1 MDITEVTLIHHVCIV
16 MLVLWLLCKCNLCHP
31 IAFILSILYL
41 YLENYITRLRKKLQ
55 FEERKQSY
63 QRRVMTDSETV
74 RWLNYAVEKI
84 WPVCLEQLSS
94 QKFLLPIVPW
104 FLDKYKPWTVK
115 EASLQHLYLGSKP
128 PLFTEVR
135 VIHEATD
142 DDHLVLQLGV
152 NFVSADDI
160 SGIFAVKLRK
170 TFGFGMLAKL
180 HMTGMQVEGKVLL
193 GVKFIP
199 TWPYLGR
206 LRVCFTEPPYFQM
219 TLKPLSSYG
228 LDVTGLPGVSGWI
241 DKLLSDAFEQTLVQ
255 PNMLVVDVEKL
266 VAPQQDGKSQ
276 QETWFSVDVKEPV
289 AYVKVEVIEA
299 SEMKPSNFNGLA
311 DPYVMGKLGPYRFK
325 TKTQKK
331 TLAPKWH
338 EAFRIPIITWEM
350 PKMLNLEVLDK
361 DHFIDDDLGNCSLNI
376 NDLRDEQ
383 RHDMWLPLQN
393 IKMGKLHLGITILE
407 KSKAGDVFLFTGE
420 SINREDQGDLLATD
434 GANRGPLPSLS
445 SQNFSRPEEEFE
457 PINIGGL
464 REIGVWIY
472 HPGSEKSQIWEPRK
486 GRSRRLDTQIQREP
500 NVAHS
505 NVAESVRSAGSKIK
519 NDRDDKQ
526 SKSPLWRGIGKIG
539 SVFRRK
545 YKGEDSSVVGEGIPS
560 PLANIKAVNSKEK
573 GVKLVLGDGLLGSTS
588 LKVPTERI
596 SSPTR
601 NENRGSEKGKT
612 KDLAK
617 SFPRQAEKSARSAK
631 HVFPR
636 KGLRRSQGES
646 ASVTGT
652 TISLESCYS
661 GDESFLPPLYI
672 SKVEAIPIDS
682 PSESAI
688 GSSNFPKA

>member
-31 IAFILSILYL
+31 IAFIVSIIYL
-41 YLENYITRLRKKLQ
+41 YLVQENYMTRLRKKLQ

-63 QRRVMTDSETV
+63 QKRVMTDSETV
-74 RWLNYAVEKI
+74 RWLNYVIEKI
-84 WPVCLEQLSS
+84 WPVCLEQISS
-94 QKFLLPIVPW
+94 QRFLLPIVPW

-115 EASLQHLYLGSKP
+115 EASIQHLYLGSKP
-128 PLFTEVR
+128 PLFTEIR
-135 VIHEATD
+135 VIRQATD

-160 SGIFAVKLRK
+160 SAIFAVKLRK

-180 HMTGMQVEGKVLL
+180 HMTSMQVEGKVLV

-206 LRVCFTEPPYFQM
+206 LRVCFAEPPYFQM

-228 LDVTGLPGVSGWI
+228 LDVTELPGVSGWI
-241 DKLLSDAFEQTLVQ
+241 DKLLSDAFEQTLVE

-266 VAPQQDGKSQ
+266 VAPRQDGKSQ

-289 AYVKVEVIEA
+289 AHVKVEVIEA
-299 SEMKPSNFNGLA
+299 SEMKPSDFNGLA
-311 DPYVMGKLGPYRFK
+311 DPYVKGKLGPYRFK
-325 TKTQKK
+325 TETQKK

-338 EAFRIPIITWEM
+338 EEFRIPIITWEV
-350 PKMLNLEVLDK
+350 PNVLNLEVLDK

-376 NDLRDEQ
+376 NDLRDGQ

-407 KSKAGDVFLFTGE
+407 KSKQGEVFLFTGE
-420 SINREDQGDLLATD
+420 SINREDQGDSLATD
-434 GANRGPLPSLS
+434 GANGGPLPSLS

-457 PINIGGL
+457 PINIEGL
-464 REIGVWIY
+464 KEIGVWIY

-486 GRSRRLDTQIQREP
+486 GKSRRLDTRIHREP

-505 NVAESVRSAGSKIK
+505 NVAESFRSAGSKIRD
-519 NDRDDKQ
+519 DRDDKHP
-526 SKSPLWRGIGKIG
+526 KSPLWRGIGKIG
-539 SVFRRK
+539 SLFQKK

-560 PLANIKAVNSKEK
+560 PLDNIKPVNSKEI
-573 GVKLVLGDGLLGSTS
+573 GVKLVLEDGILGPMSS
-588 LKVPTERI
+588 KVPTQRI
-596 SSPTR
+596 SSPTKD
-601 NENRGSEKGKT
+601 ENGGSEKGKM
-612 KDLAK
+612 KDMAK

-636 KGLRRSQGES
+636 KGLRRSQGNS
-646 ASVTGT
+646 LSLTGT
-652 TISLESCYS
+652 TMSLES
-661 GDESFLPPLYI
+661 GNESLLPPLYI
-672 SKVEAIPIDS
+672 SKVKAIPID
-682 PSESAI
+682 PSASAS
-688 GSSNFPKA
+688 GSSNFHKAS